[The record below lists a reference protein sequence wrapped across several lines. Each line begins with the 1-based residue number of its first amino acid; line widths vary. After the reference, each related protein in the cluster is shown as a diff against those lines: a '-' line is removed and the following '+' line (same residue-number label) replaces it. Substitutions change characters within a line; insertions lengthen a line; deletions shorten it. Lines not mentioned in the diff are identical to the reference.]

1 MEEVEKLLKEG
12 RHVEFVEQ
20 LNELEDRIRDARK
33 NRNKNLEEKLKRE
46 KREIVQW
53 CLNSV
58 KNKEVPLQEQELVD
72 LSCVLGVYLAI
83 SEGLKTTQIRKVLE
97 RFDKIEGEYKK
108 DMKKFKRADVIKL
121 KPVLA
126 YTSAR
131 NEQSRELV
139 RVLDNSINK
148 IRDGE
153 EGFEDFDKICE
164 FLRGVVAYHR
174 LARGGDY

>member
-20 LNELEDRIRDARK
+20 LNDLEDKIRR
-33 NRNKNLEEKLKRE
+33 NRNKSLEEKLKRE
-46 KREIVQW
+46 KGEIMQW
-53 CLNSV
+53 CGNYV

-72 LSCVLGVYLAI
+72 LSCVLGVYLVK
-83 SEGLKTTQIRKVLE
+83 SRGLKTTQIRKVLE
-97 RFDKIEGEYKK
+97 KFNEIEGRYKK
-108 DMKKFKRADVIKL
+108 DMKNFKRADVIKL

-153 EGFEDFDKICE
+153 EGFEDFEKICE

-174 LARGGDY
+174 LAGGSD